1 MSEFYKY
8 YSEVGPLSEIEDY
21 IKAVDNDYYNGE
33 PVKFSTSE
41 NTDVFSVTAIDNNS
55 EIIQIF
61 QEEDLAINDIGK
73 LSFICNRKFWKIDS
87 KDYAIIYNNA
97 DNNGALLTLLHRVSL
112 SEYKQVFVKLYDK
125 DLCIW
130 RTIEF

>member
-1 MSEFYKY
+1 MSAFYKY
-8 YSEVGPLSEIEDY
+8 YSEVGLLSEIEDY
-21 IKAVDNDYYNGE
+21 IRVVDNDYYNGE

-41 NTDVFSVTAIDNNS
+41 NTDVFSVAAIDNNS

-61 QEEDLAINDIGK
+61 KEKDLAINDIEK
-73 LSFICNRKFWKIDS
+73 LSFICNRKFWKINN

-97 DNNGALLTLLHRVSL
+97 DNTGALLTLLHRVSL

-125 DLCIW
+125 DLGIW